1 MSGSQELFVIDVNV
15 LTFTFPDKEGAPIE
29 SSCNI
34 HNITADYIAF
44 RTKTT
49 KKEEYAVKPTHA
61 IIAPYTTIKI
71 SFIKNT
77 SGLDPTGHKFKFDSM
92 VIPPSLKDKDPKI
105 IFDLSGKKK
114 TPQYSVKLGVEFA
127 KAKSN
132 PLVQSMYSV
141 KDAADSQMRNS
152 SLMDISQKEKLE
164 SLKIEFYKLK
174 NQLITLTKKKN
185 ELLNRVDIEKRS
197 ETSSNKKTSKCYNN
211 NNIVS
216 LPEPSEKKVSN
227 TTLIIL
233 CGFALLLGYY
243 IAK

>member
-1 MSGSQELFVIDVNV
+1 MTGSEELFTIDVNI
-15 LTFTFPDKEGAPIE
+15 LTFTIPDREGAPIE
-29 SSCNI
+29 SCCNI

-61 IIAPYTTIKI
+61 IIAPYTTMKV

-92 VIPPSLKDKDPKI
+92 VISLNDKDKDPKTLFNL
-105 IFDLSGKKK
+105 FDKKI
-114 TPQYSVKLGVEFA
+114 TPKYSVKLGVEFV
-127 KAKSN
+127 KAKNN

-141 KDAADSQMRNS
+141 KDPADSQLRNS

-174 NQLITLTKKKN
+174 NQLITLTRKKN
-185 ELLNRVDIEKRS
+185 ELKNRVDIEKRS
-197 ETSSNKKTSKCYNN
+197 EISSNTKASKFSNN
-211 NNIVS
+211 NYYSAI
-216 LPEPSEKKVSN
+216 
-227 TTLIIL
+227 TR
-233 CGFALLLGYY
+233 AL
-243 IAK
+243 